1 MSGTQKQMWL
11 MQENVL
17 WRPAQVYTNVVGAY
31 NVFVVRGGAVLVT
44 MCGLRSTAAAGGAT
58 TLATTWNGVAGEA
71 AAVDI
76 GTGTIVG
83 EVVTVPLNVGAV
95 IPGSLG
101 AIPMTDALL
110 YPKGM
115 VVGLGAAGIAAN
127 VIFTFAV
134 STWTGTAFI
143 VYRKMEPA
151 SEVTL
156 V

>member
-1 MSGTQKQMWL
+1 MTSQLKQVWIDR
-11 MQENVL
+11 EIVL
-17 WRPAQVYTNVVGAY
+17 WRPAQVYNAATT
-31 NVFVVRGGAVLVT
+31 VFVVRGGSVIVT
-44 MCGLRSTAAAGGAT
+44 SCSLRSTAAAGGAT

-76 GTGTIVG
+76 GTGTLVG
-83 EVVTVPLNVGAV
+83 EVVTVPLNVAAV

-115 VVGLGAAGIAAN
+115 VVGLGLAGIAAN
-127 VIFTFAV
+127 IIFTFAV
-134 STWTGTAFI
+134 STWTGTI
-143 VYRKMEPA
+143 SIIYRKLEPA
-151 SEVTL
+151 SQVSL